1 MAGAAVAGVLSLT
14 ECRRRW
20 RCRLIPVLLAL
31 LVAILAIDIGLLL
44 W

>member
-1 MAGAAVAGVLSLT
+1 MTGPLSLI

-20 RCRLIPVLLAL
+20 RCGLIPALLAL